1 MTDLRRIPED
11 ELMALAQQWRREAL
25 HVSKDA
31 RGMAHFYES
40 ELQRRRKGETGVV
53 MSVDAQFTVLQLSD
67 HGNARR
73 EDCLYGGW
81 HRRFLNVTGRWSAAA
96 IKEAPLIAWP
106 DEGTAAQA
114 VNIASQARGR
124 DVSVFSIGP
133 ESIG

>member
-1 MTDLRRIPED
+1 M
-11 ELMALAQQWRREAL
+11 
-25 HVSKDA
+25 
-31 RGMAHFYES
+31 
-40 ELQRRRKGETGVV
+40 V
-53 MSVDAQFTVLQLSD
+53 MSADAQFIVLKLSD

-73 EDCLYGGW
+73 EDHLYGGW

-124 DVSVFSIGP
+124 DVSVCSIGL

>member
-1 MTDLRRIPED
+1 M
-11 ELMALAQQWRREAL
+11 
-25 HVSKDA
+25 
-31 RGMAHFYES
+31 
-40 ELQRRRKGETGVV
+40 V
-53 MSVDAQFTVLQLSD
+53 MSADAQFIVLKLSA

-73 EDCLYGGW
+73 EDHMYGGW